1 MVRYA
6 LYLLIL
12 KFGLM
17 RKAILGMILS
27 FSFFICGAAT
37 RTWTGSGAGGAG
49 TDFNAAANWSGSGA
63 LLATDDLIINLTI
76 NVSSTITLSANAS
89 VNSITITSTV
99 PGSGGAGKFCTFS
112 LSGFTLSTAGNFTVT
127 NSATGGNSNRVY
139 IIDMLIGSGGILNIG
154 GNLAATITSTSSAS
168 NYLYIENSGAVNVT
182 GTTLAKSLNNGVS
195 STIFFLVDN
204 SPAAFTFTGDATF
217 DDGTSVA
224 NNAVL
229 LGTITNAATGKFTF
243 KGNVSLGDKAGTYT
257 ITTFTGATVLF
268 DGTGAQTLTFNN
280 SAYYFNMPNT
290 IIGSTNNPTVT
301 IAGSVTPDNITG
313 DLTLNG
319 SSILDVNT
327 RQLNRNSNGG
337 NFYLKSTSQIKL
349 AATSSIANNGTA
361 TLITGSNFPAGFSSY
376 SIDSTSTVEL
386 NGAAQTVPATATLT
400 GSLGYGNLTLTSNTK
415 VLGGNINV
423 YRNFTL
429 STSSSALNL
438 SSYDVTLKSNSQT
451 TAAVAQITNANP
463 FNSYAG
469 TGRFVVERY
478 VASGRKWRFLAVP
491 TDDAARTFRQ
501 SWQEGAA
508 SSASNP
514 VAGYGMQITDN
525 SGTWSANGFDDYSI
539 SGPSVKYWNG
549 AGYTGITSTSAIM
562 KSTKG
567 YMCYIRGDRTA
578 LPSGTSVAATTLRTR
593 GQLYAGSQTAIPVTA
608 GATVSIANP
617 YASAIDL
624 RNLTYSGL
632 AGGPAFYVWDP
643 KLTGT
648 YGLGGYQTLSL
659 FGGNFIVIPGGG
671 SYGSFGSAQNY
682 IQSGQAFFVIGGA
695 GGNVTFTEAAKAS
708 GSSQI
713 FRTANGTEQI
723 LFANLFLKTGTERE
737 LVDGAAVF
745 TDASYSNDAD
755 GDDAIKMAGT
765 SERVSFLKNG
775 KQLSIERRQ
784 DFIRDDTLFLNIG
797 NVKVHEYS
805 WKINFSEID
814 LHGGTAFLIDK
825 FAGTTTFLS
834 LSDTNTIDFSI
845 ANIPGSYAADRFMI
859 VLKPAAV
866 VPVSF
871 VSVSASRSNDKT
883 VSVRWNI
890 ENELN
895 ILSYDVEYSEDGR
908 NFTGIATKPATGAG
922 AYSLDHTGASAGNI
936 YYRIK
941 ATENSGR
948 IIYSSIVKVN
958 GMNDDASIAVYPNP
972 VEGKQIHL
980 SFLKQQK
987 GDYNVQLIN
996 AAGQNVFNTIIS
1008 VNAENQ
1014 RSAVQLKHIAAGNY
1028 KLIISKEES
1037 VISSISV
1044 FIK

>member
-1 MVRYA
+1 
-6 LYLLIL
+6 
-12 KFGLM
+12 M
-17 RKAILGMILS
+17 RKIILGMILS
-27 FSFFICGAAT
+27 LSFFICGAAT

-49 TDFNAAANWSGSGA
+49 TDFNATGNWSGSGA
-63 LLATDDLIINLTI
+63 LLTTDDLIINLTS
-76 NVSSTITLSANAS
+76 NASSTITLSANAS

-99 PGSGGAGKFCTFS
+99 PGSGGAGKISTFS

-139 IIDMLIGSGGILNIG
+139 FIEIVIGSAGVLNIG

-168 NYLYIENSGAVNVT
+168 NYIYIENSGSFNVT
-182 GTTLAKSLNNGVS
+182 GTTVAKSLNNGVS
-195 STIFFLVDN
+195 STIFFLADN
-204 SPAAFTFTGDATF
+204 SPATFTFTGNVTF

-224 NNAVL
+224 NNAVTMS
-229 LGTITNAATGKFTF
+229 TITSGAAGKFIF
-243 KGNVSLGDKAGTYT
+243 KGNLTLGDKASTD
-257 ITTFTGATVLF
+257 TFLTGATVQF
-268 DGTGAQTLTFNN
+268 DGVSSQTVTYNN
-280 SAYYFNMPNT
+280 SSYYFNLPNT
-290 IIGSTNNPTVT
+290 ITGSTNNPTVT

-361 TLITGSNFPAGFSSY
+361 TLIAGSNFPAGFTSY

-386 NGAAQTVPATATLT
+386 NGAAQTVPSTATLA
-400 GSLGYGNLTLTSNTK
+400 GSLGYGNLTLTSSTK

-451 TAAVAQITNANP
+451 TAAVAQISNASP

-478 VASGRKWRFLAVP
+478 VASGRKWRFLSVP

-514 VAGYGMQITDN
+514 AAGYGMQITDN
-525 SGTWSANGFDDYSI
+525 NTGTWSTNGFDDYSI

-549 AGYTGITSTSAIM
+549 TGYTGITSTSAIM
-562 KSTKG
+562 KSSKG

-593 GQLYAGSQTAIPVTA
+593 GQLYAGSQAAIPVAAAT
-608 GATVSIANP
+608 TVSIANP

-624 RNLTYSGL
+624 RNLTYSGI

-671 SYGSFGSAQNY
+671 SYGSFGSTQNY

-713 FRTANGTEQI
+713 FRTASGAEQM
-723 LFANLFLKTGTERE
+723 LFANLFLKTGTDRE
-737 LVDGAAVF
+737 LVDGAAVS
-745 TDASYSNDAD
+745 TDASYSNEAD
-755 GDDAIKMAGT
+755 GDDALKMAGT

-805 WKINFSEID
+805 WKINFNEID
-814 LHGGTAFLIDK
+814 LHGGTAFFIDK

-834 LSDTNTIDFSI
+834 LSDTNIIDFSI
-845 ANIPGSYAADRFMI
+845 ANVPGSYAADRFMI

-866 VPVSF
+866 VPVLF
-871 VSVSASRSNDKT
+871 VSISASRNNDKT

-908 NFTGIATKPATGAG
+908 NFASIAAKPATGAG

-948 IIYSSIVKVN
+948 IIYSSIIKVN
-958 GMNDDASIAVYPNP
+958 AINDNASIAVYPNP

-987 GDYNVQLIN
+987 GDYNMQLIN

-1028 KLIISKEES
+1028 KIIISREEA
-1037 VISSISV
+1037 VISSLSV